1 MEYLYILKQVLVYVL
16 TAYWCYQ
23 TVISLCSLIKLKD
36 KPYLTNKNHKFMA
49 IVPAHNEEMVVS
61 NLIESLKNQTYDKN
75 LYDIYVIADNCTD
88 NTAEVARKAGAIVFE
103 RFDPAHK
110 TKGYALQWFLKQ
122 KIEENADYVE
132 CDFIWEYPNKNK
144 IDRYKEYT
152 DLKEMFK
159 NVRVVAWN
167 KLIKKEIILKNN
179 LYFPKGLRY
188 EDVEFTYKLI
198 PYLNKISYISKPFIH
213 YVQRD
218 NSIIN
223 NQNARNA
230 EIFEV
235 LDNVIKYY
243 REKNI
248 YEDYKEE
255 IEYTYARYVLCRS
268 FTRMCK
274 IRDKNVKKRL
284 LKEVW
289 ENLNTKFPKWKEN
302 RFLKE
307 KSIKNLYM
315 RTINYFTFKCYS
327 CVFSIVNIE
336 KFI

>member
-1 MEYLYILKQVLVYVL
+1 MYKVSVIVPIYNVEKYIKKCLNSLVN
-16 TAYWCYQ
+16 Q
-23 TVISLCSLIKLKD
+23 TLQEIQIILVNDGSKD
-36 KPYLTNKNHKFMA
+36 KSGEIAKEYAQTYKNKILYLEKENGGISDARNYGIPYAEGEYIAFIDSDDYIDENA
-49 IVPAHNEEMVVS
+49 YEEM
-61 NLIESLKNQTYDKN
+61 YDK
-75 LYDIYVIADNCTD
+75 A
-88 NTAEVARKAGAIVFE
+88 K
-103 RFDPAHK
+103 K
-110 TKGYALQWFLKQ
+110 
-122 KIEENADYVE
+122 ENSDYVE

-230 EIFEV
+230 
-235 LDNVIKYY
+235 
-243 REKNI
+243 
-248 YEDYKEE
+248 
-255 IEYTYARYVLCRS
+255 S

-327 CVFSIVNIE
+327 CIFSIVNIE